1 MNLLEAIENRKSIRK
16 FKPDPLSR
24 VMLKEI
30 LQAAL
35 RAPSAINTQPWEC
48 WVVGGETLQQ
58 LSRELF
64 AEATKESPSRAEFKL
79 TEIWKD
85 TYLNR
90 MRENGKGLFGLLG
103 IERQDREKR
112 KAFSLSMNKF
122 FGAPQVIFLCL
133 DSSLGDYS
141 LVDCGCFALNICLL
155 ATSKGLGACIQ
166 ESGVRYPDIIRKYVP
181 IPVEKKILVAIA
193 IGYPDEQAVINRF
206 RSTRE
211 TLENVVH
218 WEDLA

>member
-1 MNLLEAIENRKSIRK
+1 MKLLEAIENRKSVRK
-16 FKPDPLSR
+16 FKPTPLSR
-24 VMLKEI
+24 AILQDI

-48 WVVGGETLQQ
+48 WVVGGKTLQQ

-64 AEATKESPSRAEFKL
+64 AEAEKESPSRAEFTPTK
-79 TEIWKD
+79 IWKD
-85 TYLNR
+85 TYLKR

-112 KAFSLSMNKF
+112 KAFNLSMNKF
-122 FGAPQVIFLCL
+122 FDAPQVIFLCL

-141 LVDCGCFALNICLL
+141 LFDCGCFALNICLL
-155 ATSKGLGACIQ
+155 ATSKGLGTCIQ
-166 ESGVRYPDIIRKYVP
+166 ESGVHYPDVIRKYVP
-181 IPVEKKILVAIA
+181 IPLEKKILVAIA
-193 IGYPDEQAVINRF
+193 IGYPDEQAAINRF

-211 TLENVVH
+211 ALENVVH

>member
-24 VMLKEI
+24 VMLQEI

-48 WVVGGETLQQ
+48 WVVGGETLQK
-58 LSRELF
+58 LGRELF
-64 AEATKESPSRAEFKL
+64 AEGTKETPSRADFRL

-90 MRENGKGLFGLLG
+90 MRENGKELFGLLG
-103 IERQDREKR
+103 IDRQDREKR
-112 KAFSLSMNKF
+112 KAFSLSMYKF
-122 FGAPQVIFLCL
+122 FNAPQVIFLCL

-141 LVDCGCFALNICLL
+141 LFDCGCFALNICLL
-155 ATSKGLGACIQ
+155 ATSKGLGTCIQ
-166 ESGVRYPDIIRKYVP
+166 HSGVHYPDIIRKYVP
-181 IPVEKKILVAIA
+181 IPAEKKILVAIS
-193 IGYPDEQAVINRF
+193 IGYPDEQAVVNRF

-218 WEDLA
+218 WEGLT

>member
-1 MNLLEAIENRKSIRK
+1 MQLLEAIENRKSIRK

-24 VMLKEI
+24 VMLQEI

-64 AEATKESPSRAEFKL
+64 AEGTKEAPSRADFKL

-85 TYLNR
+85 SYLNR

-112 KAFSLSMNKF
+112 KAFSLSMYKF
-122 FGAPQVIFLCL
+122 FDAPQVIF
-133 DSSLGDYS
+133 
-141 LVDCGCFALNICLL
+141 FASIR
-155 ATSKGLGACIQ
+155 AW
-166 ESGVRYPDIIRKYVP
+166 EIIRF
-181 IPVEKKILVAIA
+181 LIA
-193 IGYPDEQAVINRF
+193 AV
-206 RSTRE
+206 SP
-211 TLENVVH
+211 
-218 WEDLA
+218 

>member
-90 MRENGKGLFGLLG
+90 MRENGKGLFELLG

-141 LVDCGCFALNICLL
+141 LFDCGCFALNICLL
-155 ATSKGLGACIQ
+155 ATSKGLGTCIQ

>member
-24 VMLKEI
+24 VMLQEI

-64 AEATKESPSRAEFKL
+64 AEGTKETPSRADFRL

-90 MRENGKGLFGLLG
+90 MRENGRGLFGLLG
-103 IERQDREKR
+103 IDRQDREKR
-112 KAFSLSMNKF
+112 KAFSLSMYKF
-122 FGAPQVIFLCL
+122 FDAPQVIFLCL

-141 LVDCGCFALNICLL
+141 LFDCGCFALNICLL
-155 ATSKGLGACIQ
+155 ATSKGLGTCIQ
-166 ESGVRYPDIIRKYVP
+166 HSGVHYPDIIRKHVP
-181 IPVEKKILVAIA
+181 IPAEKQILVAIS
-193 IGYPDEQAVINRF
+193 IGYPDEQAVVNRF

-218 WEDLA
+218 WEDLT

>member
-1 MNLLEAIENRKSIRK
+1 MNLLEAIENRKSIRQ

-24 VMLKEI
+24 VMVQEI

-64 AEATKESPSRAEFKL
+64 AEGTKETPSRADFRL

-90 MRENGKGLFGLLG
+90 MRENGRGLFGLLG
-103 IERQDREKR
+103 IDRQDREKR
-112 KAFSLSMNKF
+112 KAFSLSMYKF
-122 FGAPQVIFLCL
+122 FDAPQVIFLCL

-141 LVDCGCFALNICLL
+141 LFDCGCFALNICLL
-155 ATSKGLGACIQ
+155 ATSKGLGTCIQ
-166 ESGVRYPDIIRKYVP
+166 HSGVHYPDIIRKYVP
-181 IPVEKKILVAIA
+181 IPAEKKILVAIS
-193 IGYPDEQAVINRF
+193 IGYPDEQAVVNRF

-218 WEDLA
+218 WEDLT

>member
-1 MNLLEAIENRKSIRK
+1 MKLLEAIENRKSIRQ

-24 VMLKEI
+24 IMLQEI

-64 AEATKESPSRAEFKL
+64 TEVTKESPSRADFQL

-103 IERQDREKR
+103 IEGQDREER

-122 FGAPQVIFLCL
+122 FDAPQVIFLCL

-141 LVDCGCFALNICLL
+141 LFDCGCFAMNICLL
-155 ATSKGLGACIQ
+155 ATSKGLGTCIQ
-166 ESGVRYPDIIRKYVP
+166 HSGVHYPDIIRKYVP

-193 IGYPDEQAVINRF
+193 VGYPDEQAAINRF

-211 TLENVVH
+211 ALENVVH
-218 WEDLA
+218 WEDLT

>member
-1 MNLLEAIENRKSIRK
+1 MNLLEAIGNRRSIRK

-24 VMLKEI
+24 TMLQEI

-48 WVVGGETLQQ
+48 WVVGGETLQK
-58 LSRELF
+58 LSRELLT
-64 AEATKESPSRAEFKL
+64 EATKESPSRADFKL

-141 LVDCGCFALNICLL
+141 LFDCGCFAQNICLL
-155 ATSKGLGACIQ
+155 ATSKGLGTCIQ

-218 WEDLA
+218 WEDLT

>member
-1 MNLLEAIENRKSIRK
+1 MNLLEAIENRKSIRQ

-24 VMLKEI
+24 VMVQEI

-48 WVVGGETLQQ
+48 WVVGGKTLQQ

-64 AEATKESPSRAEFKL
+64 AEGTKETPSRADFRL

-103 IERQDREKR
+103 IDRQDREKR
-112 KAFSLSMNKF
+112 KAFSLSMYKF
-122 FGAPQVIFLCL
+122 FDAPQVIFLCL

-141 LVDCGCFALNICLL
+141 LFDCGCFALNICLL
-155 ATSKGLGACIQ
+155 ATSKGLGTCIQ
-166 ESGVRYPDIIRKYVP
+166 HSGVHYPDIIRKYVP
-181 IPVEKKILVAIA
+181 IPAEKKILVAIS
-193 IGYPDEQAVINRF
+193 IGYPDEQAVVNRF

-211 TLENVVH
+211 TLENFVH
-218 WEDLA
+218 WEDLT

>member
-1 MNLLEAIENRKSIRK
+1 MNLLEAIENRKSIRQ

-24 VMLKEI
+24 VMVQEI

-64 AEATKESPSRAEFKL
+64 AEGTKETPSRADFRL

-90 MRENGKGLFGLLG
+90 MRQNGKGLFGLLG
-103 IERQDREKR
+103 IDRQDREKR
-112 KAFSLSMNKF
+112 KAFSLSMYKF
-122 FGAPQVIFLCL
+122 FDAPQVIFLCL

-141 LVDCGCFALNICLL
+141 LFDCGCFALNICLL
-155 ATSKGLGACIQ
+155 ATSKGLGTCIQ
-166 ESGVRYPDIIRKYVP
+166 HSGVHYPDIIRKYVP
-181 IPVEKKILVAIA
+181 IPAEKKILVAIS
-193 IGYPDEQAVINRF
+193 IGYPDEQAVVNRF

-211 TLENVVH
+211 TLENFVH
-218 WEDLA
+218 WEDLT

>member
-1 MNLLEAIENRKSIRK
+1 MNLLEAIENRKSIRQ

-24 VMLKEI
+24 VMVQEI

-48 WVVGGETLQQ
+48 WVVGGKTLQQ

-64 AEATKESPSRAEFKL
+64 AEGTKETPSRTDFRL

-103 IERQDREKR
+103 IDRQDREKR
-112 KAFSLSMNKF
+112 KAFSLSMYKF
-122 FGAPQVIFLCL
+122 FDAPQVIFLCL

-141 LVDCGCFALNICLL
+141 LFDCGCFALNICLL
-155 ATSKGLGACIQ
+155 ATSKGLGTCIQ
-166 ESGVRYPDIIRKYVP
+166 HSGVHYPDIIRKYVP
-181 IPVEKKILVAIA
+181 IPAEKKILVAIS
-193 IGYPDEQAVINRF
+193 IGYPDEQAVVNRF

-218 WEDLA
+218 WEDLT

>member
-1 MNLLEAIENRKSIRK
+1 MNLLEAIENRKSIRQ

-24 VMLKEI
+24 VMVQEI

-48 WVVGGETLQQ
+48 WVVGGETLRQ

-64 AEATKESPSRAEFKL
+64 AEGTKETPSRADFRL

-103 IERQDREKR
+103 IDRQDREKR
-112 KAFSLSMNKF
+112 KAFSLSMYKF
-122 FGAPQVIFLCL
+122 FDAPQVIFLCL

-141 LVDCGCFALNICLL
+141 LFDCGCFALNICLL
-155 ATSKGLGACIQ
+155 ATSKGLGTCIQ
-166 ESGVRYPDIIRKYVP
+166 HSGVHYPDIIRKYVP
-181 IPVEKKILVAIA
+181 IPAEKKILVAIS
-193 IGYPDEQAVINRF
+193 IGYPDEQAVVNRF

-218 WEDLA
+218 WEDLT

>member
-1 MNLLEAIENRKSIRK
+1 MKLLEAIENRKSIRK
-16 FKPDPLSR
+16 FKPDPFSR
-24 VMLKEI
+24 VVLQEI

-48 WVVGGETLQQ
+48 WVVGGETLQS
-58 LSRELF
+58 LSRELY
-64 AEATKESPSRAEFKL
+64 AEATKDLPSRADFKL

-122 FGAPQVIFLCL
+122 FDAPQVIFLCL

-141 LVDCGCFALNICLL
+141 LFDCGCFAMNICLL
-155 ATSKGLGACIQ
+155 ATSKGLGTCIQ
-166 ESGVRYPDIIRKYVP
+166 HSGVHYPDIIRKYVP

-218 WEDLA
+218 WKDLT